1 MKKFFKYLFY
11 IIIVSI
17 FASVCRLLVLYLMTG
32 ELGQKPHIQ
41 TKQTLTYKDIDLGWA
56 KTSLP
61 FSLEENSQQ
70 AIKMKEAINNAFNAQ
85 IVNDIKLYQGT
96 YNSKE
101 FSLGIGRNVYIP
113 SLSLT
118 QNATEN
124 SFRDSITGAGLD
136 AKTAEQ
142 AVQKAQKSEE
152 NGIIKYAYVS
162 EAKIQNTPAVFGIVT
177 CAKGNNLLILFGN
190 GMNTPLNKD
199 ILTNAVNKTEC
210 FPQ

>member
-32 ELGQKPHIQ
+32 ELGQKPHIPTIQ
-41 TKQTLTYKDIDLGWA
+41 NLTYKDIDLGWV

-61 FSLEENSQQ
+61 FSLKENSQQ
-70 AIKMKEAINNAFNAQ
+70 ALKMKEFINNAFNAQ
-85 IVNDIKLYQGT
+85 IVSDIKLYQGT

-101 FSLGIGRNVYIP
+101 FSLGIGNNIYIP
-113 SLSLT
+113 SFSLT
-118 QNATEN
+118 QNSAEN
-124 SFRDSITGAGLD
+124 SFRDSITGAGID
-136 AKTAEQ
+136 SETAEE

-162 EAKIQNTPAVFGIVT
+162 EAKIQNTPSVFGILT
-177 CAKGNNLLILFGN
+177 CAKENNLLMLWGL
-190 GMNTPLNKD
+190 GRNTPLNKD
-199 ILTNAVNKTEC
+199 ILTNAINKTEC

>member
-124 SFRDSITGAGLD
+124 SFRDSITGCLEYAHGLGLCNFYTRHRTD
-136 AKTAEQ
+136 GNR
-142 AVQKAQKSEE
+142 VWLGGLRYCRIGHVL
-152 NGIIKYAYVS
+152 NICRL
-162 EAKIQNTPAVFGIVT
+162 T
-177 CAKGNNLLILFGN
+177 CFKV
-190 GMNTPLNKD
+190 D
-199 ILTNAVNKTEC
+199 
-210 FPQ
+210 